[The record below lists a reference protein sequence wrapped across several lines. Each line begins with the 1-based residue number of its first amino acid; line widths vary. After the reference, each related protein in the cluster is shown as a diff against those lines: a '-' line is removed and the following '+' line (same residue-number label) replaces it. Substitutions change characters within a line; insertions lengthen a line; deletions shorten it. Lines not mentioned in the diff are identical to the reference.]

1 MLKKSFA
8 FKLPL
13 NPFIP
18 LAGRPQIY
26 RHFYNFD
33 AMSFFQQLFLYVSFT
48 ALLFLL
54 IGLYKPW
61 VMLWWEDVQNRRK
74 VIRVYG
80 LVALVSHAAYWGM
93 VLLA

>member
-1 MLKKSFA
+1 
-8 FKLPL
+8 
-13 NPFIP
+13 
-18 LAGRPQIY
+18 
-26 RHFYNFD
+26 
-33 AMSFFQQLFLYVSFT
+33 MSFFQQLFLYVSFM

-74 VIRVYG
+74 VIKVYG

-93 VLLA
+93 VLLG